1 MSDAVAE
8 PRARLSGALFPSAR
22 GRSACWRRLCVA
34 HASLDTRRVTLCPPR
49 PASLPTMR
57 GATTDDD
64 RSRDDGRDPP
74 PQQDSKGAA
83 MPKQLLEPGV
93 CFGEMALLVGYA

>member
-1 MSDAVAE
+1 
-8 PRARLSGALFPSAR
+8 
-22 GRSACWRRLCVA
+22 
-34 HASLDTRRVTLCPPR
+34 
-49 PASLPTMR
+49 MR